1 MKRFGPILLCLGA
14 LHAGGAAAGAVEVEG
29 ARCADVIR
37 VRAQDATLG
46 EVLAKVAEA
55 VGFRVDAKVEL
66 TEKVT
71 LDRKGSPER
80 LLKNLLQGRN
90 LVIQTDPVKACG
102 GKERVTTVWVLP
114 VGEDAPRRAAAP
126 SQAQPAT
133 PAAQAS
139 GATPMRR
146 HERPRGTRKSMS
158 DAEWQQMKKDYQ
170 AGKVKADPETGKPVP
185 VEPDEKA
192 ESPPEAP

>member
-14 LHAGGAAAGAVEVEG
+14 LHAGGVAAGAVEVEG
-29 ARCADVIR
+29 APCAEVIR

-46 EVLAKVAEA
+46 EVLAKVAGA
-55 VGFRVDAKVEL
+55 VGFRVDAKVGL

-71 LDRKGSPER
+71 LDRKGPPER

-102 GKERVTTVWVLP
+102 GKEHITTVWVLP
-114 VGEDAPRRAAAP
+114 AGQDAPPRAAAP
-126 SQAQPAT
+126 AASQDSPA
-133 PAAQAS
+133 PQAAGQLPPGS
-139 GATPMRR
+139 R
-146 HERPRGTRKSMS
+146 HPRPRGTRKNMS
-158 DAEWQQMKKDYQ
+158 EAEWQQMKRDYQ

-185 VEPDEKA
+185 VEPDEQA
-192 ESPPEAP
+192 ESPPEAR